1 MSGRSGVGGE
11 RVTSRRVSHEATYR
25 RAREIERYLTTG
37 DYDPH
42 HAAWPGS
49 IFESGHAA
57 RRDLTDALIA
67 RVAARRRART
77 RPAVVPSGDELRRF
91 TRTKLAPMVC
101 GLFPRVEHEAVLAV
115 LETSV
120 VILTEDNIEAV
131 LRESSWLHTSWTLA
145 NLYLGSIGA
154 ELLADDA
161 PRIVGLSE
169 ETTCYVST
177 EYFRETDK
185 FADFIVHEA
194 AHIFHNC
201 KRRTVGLREARCREF
216 LLEIAFRKRETF
228 AYACEAWSRIL
239 KLSKRAAERS
249 ALVEE
254 FAAQPSAPDERV
266 DSEELADIL
275 REAARARN
283 GWKRILNRCAP
294 PPVARRRVAL
304 RL

>member
-1 MSGRSGVGGE
+1 MATNGAAGRN
-11 RVTSRRVSHEATYR
+11 HE
-25 RAREIERYLTTG
+25 ILRYLATG
-37 DYDPH
+37 DYDPR
-42 HAAWPGS
+42 HAAWPGNV
-49 IFESGHAA
+49 FESGHAA

-77 RPAVVPSGDELRRF
+77 RPAVAPVPSGDELRRF
-91 TRTKLAPMVC
+91 TRAKLAPMVC
-101 GLFPRVEHEAVLAV
+101 GLFPRVEHEAVLAA

-131 LRESSWLHTSWTLA
+131 LRESAWLHTSWTLA
-145 NLYLGSIGA
+145 NLYLGSIGGD
-154 ELLADDA
+154 LLADDA

-201 KRRTVGLREARCREF
+201 KRRTVGLREGRYREF

-239 KLSKRAAERS
+239 ELSKRAATRIV
-249 ALVEE
+249 LVEE
-254 FAAQPSAPDERV
+254 FAAQRFAPDERV

-283 GWKRILNRCAP
+283 GWRRILNRCAP